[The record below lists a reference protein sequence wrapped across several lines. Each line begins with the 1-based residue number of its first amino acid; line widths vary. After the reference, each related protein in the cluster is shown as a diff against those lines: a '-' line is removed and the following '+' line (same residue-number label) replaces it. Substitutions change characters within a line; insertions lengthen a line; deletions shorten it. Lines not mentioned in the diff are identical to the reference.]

1 MLHNDEKQSGSI
13 HNTNVP
19 ASQVILRVVLVQIVP
34 TAPTTIGLS
43 AHRLLSK
50 LVLIFQ
56 SCRCCRWMNMITKN
70 YKKSKKVPNKI
81 AGIGTESKWHV
92 VSGA

>member
-70 YKKSKKVPNKI
+70 YKNLKRCQTRLLVLELSQN
-81 AGIGTESKWHV
+81 GML
-92 VSGA
+92 